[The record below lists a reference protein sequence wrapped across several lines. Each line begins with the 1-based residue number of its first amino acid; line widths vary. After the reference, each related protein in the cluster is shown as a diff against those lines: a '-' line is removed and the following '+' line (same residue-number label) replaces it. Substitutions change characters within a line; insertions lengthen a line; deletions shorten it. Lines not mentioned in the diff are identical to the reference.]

1 MSTEGDSGAQPAAME
16 AGIAEPQVTETEQAM
31 PLPERSATNEEAMIA
46 NALSRIKKNAKILE
60 KTNRT
65 LGQILDA
72 LKKADKERAGHA
84 RQVEAQNKKLLAQIA
99 QLQKRLPKGGSK
111 SAPKKKTAK
120 KKSKAKR
127 R

>member
-16 AGIAEPQVTETEQAM
+16 AGTIEPQVMETEQAM
-31 PLPERSATNEEAMIA
+31 PLPERSTTNEEAMIA

-65 LGQILDA
+65 LDQILDA
-72 LKKADKERAGHA
+72 LKKADKERTGHK
-84 RQVEAQNKKLLAQIA
+84 RQMEAQNKKMLAQIA
-99 QLQKRLPKGGSK
+99 QLQKRLPKAGKK
-111 SAPKKKTAK
+111 SVPKKKAK
-120 KKSKAKR
+120 KRSKAKR

>member
-1 MSTEGDSGAQPAAME
+1 MSTEGDSGMQPAVVE
-16 AGIAEPQVTETEQAM
+16 AGTPEPQMMETEQAM

-46 NALSRIKKNAKILE
+46 NALSRIKKNAKTLE
-60 KTNRT
+60 RTNRT
-65 LGQILDA
+65 LDQILST
-72 LKKADKERAGHA
+72 LRKADKERAGHT

-99 QLQKRLPKGGSK
+99 QLQKRLPKAGK
-111 SAPKKKTAK
+111 KNAPKKAR

>member
-1 MSTEGDSGAQPAAME
+1 MQPAVE
-16 AGIAEPQVTETEQAM
+16 AGTPEPQMAETEQAM

-72 LKKADKERAGHA
+72 LKKADKESAAHA
-84 RQVEAQNKKLLAQIA
+84 RQVEAQNKKVLAQIA
-99 QLQKRLPKGGSK
+99 QLQKRLPKAGKK
-111 SAPKKKTAK
+111 SAPKKAAK
-120 KKSKAKR
+120 KKPKAKR

>member
-1 MSTEGDSGAQPAAME
+1 MSTEGDSGMPPAAMD
-16 AGIAEPQVTETEQAM
+16 AGNAEPQVIEVEQAV
-31 PLPERSATNEEAMIA
+31 PLPERSATNVEAMIA
-46 NALSRIKKNAKILE
+46 GTLSRMKKNAKILE
-60 KTNRT
+60 KNNKT

-72 LKKADKERAGHA
+72 LKKAEKERAGHS

-99 QLQKRLPKGGSK
+99 QMQKRLSK
-111 SAPKKKTAK
+111 SAAPKKKAAK